1 MPFSIKVPSLIIPV
15 HCITQTEERGL
26 LEKYKTRS
34 YISGCTEF
42 HLLTKSL
49 KLKGIDSIK
58 AIDPLSTIA
67 QNFSQLII
75 KQAQVDRGTDCH
87 QPSTPKSP

>member
-1 MPFSIKVPSLIIPV
+1 MPFSIKVPSLIIRV

-49 KLKGIDSIK
+49 KLQGIDSIK
-58 AIDPLSTIA
+58 VIDLLSTIP

-75 KQAQVDRGTDCH
+75 KQAQVNLVIDCH
-87 QPSTPKSP
+87 QLLTRKSS